1 MKVTQNMIS
10 VMAFYSDDVIS
21 SNSYSSLL
29 DIVIICFVVEILF
42 IFKPPYIQS
51 SMKKLFTKYKYVK

>member
-1 MKVTQNMIS
+1 MIS

-51 SMKKLFTKYKYVK
+51 SMKKIFTKYKYVK